1 MGAFN
6 GSLTYKQYYVKDP
19 LPEGW
24 QDTFQE
30 KIVKFTCKP
39 VTAETEEERTVGWCN
54 AAFLLDLDLVPEK
67 WHFNE
72 YIILGLRVDAIA
84 VPGPLLKL
92 YTEREIRRI
101 QQEQG
106 REEINRYEK
115 AEIKERVK
123 MDLKRKVFPSYK
135 MVDMVWNVEQGVMRF
150 WSTNEKLNLEFCEL
164 FEETF
169 DIAPI
174 PDTAYTAAV
183 HGDIDIPEDVI
194 AQMPDLEPSL
204 FAELPTYSPDMEG

>member
-6 GSLTYKQYYVKDP
+6 GSLTYRQYYIKDA

-24 QDTFQE
+24 QDAFQE
-30 KIVKFTCKP
+30 KITKHLCTP
-39 VTAETEEERTVGWCN
+39 VTAETEEERSIGWCN
-54 AAFLLDLDLVPEK
+54 AAFLLDLDLTSDK

-72 YIILGLRVDAIA
+72 YIVLGLRIDTIA

-92 YTEREIRRI
+92 YTEKEIRRL
-101 QQEQG
+101 QAEQG

-123 MDLKRKVFPSYK
+123 IDLKRKVFPSYK
-135 MVDMVWNVEQGVMRF
+135 TVDMVWNLEQGIMRF

-169 DIAPI
+169 DVEPI
-174 PDTAYTAAV
+174 LDTAYTAAL
-183 HGDIDIPEDVI
+183 HADLDLPEELI
-194 AQMPDLEPSL
+194 AQLPDLEPSL
-204 FAELPTYSPDMEG
+204 FAELPTFNPGQE